1 MKKIFLLLSILII
14 TSCSKKEGCTDIS
27 ACNFDSSAEKNDNSC
42 TYAFDYYDCDEV
54 CLIDSDLDG
63 ICDDL
68 ELFGCTDENACNFDS
83 NATEENNSCTYAE
96 YYYDCEGDCLTEMDE
111 CNMCG
116 YSYFDEL
123 PYSVSILSGDS
134 CFYNQ
139 DLNVIYE
146 VILLNELTYDSP
158 LEVGTQ
164 LWFDGRLRSWVAG
177 NYFSGVNAPLDTLP
191 QNFGDLN
198 DLRILYLEKNNIHYM
213 PESFGN
219 LTNLISLFISDNGLT
234 NIIDNIGDLTQ
245 LYFLDLGYNQISVLP
260 NSIVNLENL
269 YTLYLF
275 NNLIETIPDGFC
287 DLNLD
292 WDGYDPFGTPYFAIG
307 GNSLCEDVPD
317 CVINSANFEISLEP
331 AYYLFPIN
339 MPQDCTEDIT
349 NNLKSK

>member
-1 MKKIFLLLSILII
+1 MNIKTFILAI
-14 TSCSKKEGCTDIS
+14 TIL
-27 ACNFDSSAEKNDNSC
+27 NFTFSQ
-42 TYAFDYYDCDEV
+42 
-54 CLIDSDLDG
+54 
-63 ICDDL
+63 
-68 ELFGCTDENACNFDS
+68 
-83 NATEENNSCTYAE
+83 
-96 YYYDCEGDCLTEMDE
+96 CEPE
-111 CNMCG
+111 

-139 DLNVIYE
+139 DLNVINE
-146 VILLNELTYDSP
+146 VILLNELTYDFP

-177 NYFSGVNAPLDTLP
+177 NYFGGVNAPLDTLP

-219 LTNLISLFISDNGLT
+219 LTNLISFFISDNGLT

-260 NSIVNLENL
+260 SSIVTLENL
-269 YTLYLF
+269 NTLYLF
-275 NNLIETIPDGFC
+275 NNLIETIPEGFC

-307 GNSLCEDVPD
+307 GNRLCEDVPD

-339 MPQDCTEDIT
+339 MPQDCAEENTSHLVVNNFTIEKAFPNPFNPSIT
-349 NNLKSK
+349 IPYFSHISQNLSINIINLKGELIDSIIEQKLINIGYHEVVWNANNIPSGIYFINYETQNSIQTQKIILEK